1 MGRGTSKVPI
11 EGLVRSQGPI
21 RGTSSMLA
29 LLALPLLAM
38 SARGQVEDRSLLED
52 LIEDLEQHQYP
63 DYQHYNDQVYDG
75 EPAPVR
81 ALHQEDS
88 RTATRQGKQIKSSML
103 PAYCDPPNPCPLG
116 YTAQDGCIEDF
127 ENNSEFSQKYQASQ
141 NCMCDTEH
149 MFACPQ
155 PTQQDGGLSFL
166 GGFPSVEEV
175 KNPYLAGAKLSIAA
189 KKGMATR
196 SARSI
201 SWATRPSP
209 EERWPGPSK
218 QPLSS
223 PQSYITTRTQMR
235 GGPKYFNSLF

>member
-1 MGRGTSKVPI
+1 MGAARGTRQVERADRAGTCRGTCKVPL

-63 DYQHYNDQVYDG
+63 DYQQYNDQVYDG
-75 EPAPVR
+75 EPAPAR
-81 ALHQEDS
+81 ALHQDDL
-88 RTATRQGKQIKSSML
+88 RAATRQGRQIKSSML

-155 PTQQDGGLSFL
+155 AKQQDDGGLSFL
-166 GGFPSVEEV
+166 GGFPAVEEV
-175 KNPYLAGAKLSIAA
+175 KNPFLAGAKLSIAA
-189 KKGMATR
+189 KKGM
-196 SARSI
+196 
-201 SWATRPSP
+201 
-209 EERWPGPSK
+209 G
-218 QPLSS
+218 
-223 PQSYITTRTQMR
+223 Y
-235 GGPKYFNSLF
+235 

>member
-11 EGLVRSQGPI
+11 EGLLRSQGPI

-63 DYQHYNDQVYDG
+63 DYQQYNDQVYDG
-75 EPAPVR
+75 EPAPAR
-81 ALHQEDS
+81 ALHQDDL
-88 RTATRQGKQIKSSML
+88 RAATRQGRQIKSSML

-149 MFACPQ
+149 MFSCPDA
-155 PTQQDGGLSFL
+155 TLSNIYEKQQEDEMAYFR
-166 GGFPSVEEV
+166 FPGVEEIN
-175 KNPYLAGAKLSIAA
+175 NPFLSGTKLPIAA
-189 KKGMATR
+189 KKGMD
-196 SARSI
+196 
-201 SWATRPSP
+201 
-209 EERWPGPSK
+209 
-218 QPLSS
+218 
-223 PQSYITTRTQMR
+223 
-235 GGPKYFNSLF
+235 F